1 MKLSFKEQSS
11 RSFLK
16 FLFAPL
22 IINFIIELC
31 SRRSLGDTFRY
42 IFGSPLIFLY
52 NSLIILATLSI
63 VLLFKRRTFFFTLI
77 TTVWIGFGV
86 TNGIILSNR
95 VTPFTATDLTLA
107 DLGLGIISKYLSP
120 LVTNLIAGLLILVVL
135 SIVFLFFKGP
145 KYKGKLNYKK
155 NILIVVSVWAF
166 LFLSTKVALGFN
178 VISSY
183 FGNIAFA
190 YVDYGF
196 PYCFSNTLLNTGID
210 KPKDY
215 SPEKIASISDLITA
229 NSSTNQLGK
238 DDILLASAEG
248 GLNQENNVN
257 KPNVVMVQLES
268 FFDPTLV
275 NYLQFSEDPV
285 PNFRSLMENYTS
297 GYLTVP
303 SVGAGTANTEFE
315 VLSGMS
321 LQFFGPGEYPYKTIL
336 QESTAES
343 VAYDLKELGYSAHA
357 IHNNKGTFYGRNFVF
372 SQLGFDT
379 FTSLEYMNVEEYTP
393 KDWAK
398 DFYLTDEILKSLN
411 STEGSDFVYTIS
423 VQAHGDYPKEQ
434 LLDNPQISVSGL
446 PDEETTNAF
455 TYYINQLY
463 EVDQFVGQLVEA
475 LSNIDEDTVL
485 VLFGDHLPTLGFAD
499 EDLVNNSIF
508 QTEYVVWNNFDLPK
522 RDEDLTAYQLTSSV
536 LNSLDIDN
544 GVLTKFHNQFRN
556 TSDYLDDL
564 KLLQYDMLYGEK
576 YIYGGVNPFKT
587 TDLKMGTYNISI
599 TDVYE
604 EVATLEENEAIEDT
618 VDNTENLEDSEI
630 VNDIENS
637 EDSQIL
643 EDTESSE
650 PVEDL
655 NQSKNLIVKGENF
668 NEFSKIYIN
677 GKYTKT
683 IFIDSNTIMAKNTNL
698 DPNSSIVVTQRTTGG
713 GKLSSTNEF
722 IYPIVEEE

>member
-1 MKLSFKEQSS
+1 MKLSFKEQST
-11 RSFLK
+11 RSILK
-16 FLFAPL
+16 FLLAPL

-31 SRRSLGDTFRY
+31 SRRSLGDTFGY
-42 IFGSPLIFLY
+42 ILGSPLVFLY
-52 NSLIILATLSI
+52 NSLIILSTLSI
-63 VLLFKRRTFFFTLI
+63 IFLFKRRAFFFTLI
-77 TTVWIGFGV
+77 TTIWIAFGI

-107 DLGLGIISKYLSP
+107 DLGLGMISKYLSP
-120 LVTNLIAGLLILVVL
+120 TVTNIIAGFLILVIIG
-135 SIVFLFFKGP
+135 IVFLFFKGP

-155 NILIVVSVWAF
+155 NILIVTCVWAF

-178 VISSY
+178 VIASY

-190 YVDYGF
+190 YEDYGF

-210 KPKDY
+210 KPKGY
-215 SPEKIASISDLITA
+215 SEEKIESISNLI
-229 NSSTNQLGK
+229 SSNNTSNEVGNN
-238 DDILLASAEG
+238 DILLASTEG
-248 GLNQENNVN
+248 GLNHESDTD
-257 KPNVVMVQLES
+257 KPNIVMVQLES

-275 NYLQFSEDPV
+275 KYLQFSQDPV
-285 PNFRSLMENYTS
+285 PNFRSLKENYSS

-315 VLSGMS
+315 VLTGMS

-336 QESTAES
+336 KETTAES
-343 VAYDLKELGYSAHA
+343 ISYDLKELGYSAHA

-423 VQAHGDYPKEQ
+423 VQSHGDYPKEKI
-434 LLDNPQISVSGL
+434 LENPQIEVSGL
-446 PDEETTNAF
+446 PDEETTNSF

-463 EVDQFVGQLVEA
+463 EVDQFVGELVQA

-485 VLFGDHLPTLGFAD
+485 VLFGDHLPTLGFKD

-508 QTEYVVWNNFDLPK
+508 QTEYVVWSNFDMPK
-522 RDEDLTAYQLTSSV
+522 VDQDLTAYQLTSSV
-536 LNSLDIDN
+536 LNSLNIDN
-544 GVLTKFHNQFRN
+544 GVLTKFHNQFKN
-556 TSDYLDDL
+556 TNDYLADL
-564 KLLQYDMLYGEK
+564 KLLQYDMLYGEQ
-576 YIYGGVNPFKT
+576 YIYGGTNPFIA
-587 TDLKMGTYNISI
+587 TDLKMGTYDISI

-604 EVATLEENEAIEDT
+604 EIATPEEDT
-618 VDNTENLEDSEI
+618 ISEEITSTEESENLDSAENLEESPVSENTEI
-630 VNDIENS
+630 TEEIDES
-637 EDSQIL
+637 EAK
-643 EDTESSE
+643 
-650 PVEDL
+650 
-655 NQSKNLIVKGENF
+655 KNLIVKGENF

-683 IFIDSNTIMAKNTNL
+683 VFIDSNTLMVKNSKL
-698 DPNSSIVVTQRTTGG
+698 EPNSSIVVIQRTTGG

-722 IYPIVEEE
+722 IYPVISEE

>member
-1 MKLSFKEQSS
+1 MKFSFKEQSI

-16 FLFAPL
+16 FLLAPL

-31 SRRSLGDTFRY
+31 SRRNLGDTFGY
-42 IFGSPLIFLY
+42 IFSSPLVFLY
-52 NSLIILATLSI
+52 NSLIILSTLSI
-63 VLLFKRRTFFFTLI
+63 VLLFKRRTFLFTLI
-77 TTVWIGFGV
+77 STIWLGFGL

-107 DLGLGIISKYLSP
+107 DLGLGMISKYLSP
-120 LVTNLIAGLLILVVL
+120 FTTTLIAALLILVAL
-135 SIVFLFFKGP
+135 GIIVLFFKGP
-145 KYKGKLNYKK
+145 KYKEKLNYKK
-155 NILIVVSVWAF
+155 NLLIITSVWAF
-166 LFLSTKVALGFN
+166 LLLSTKVALGFN
-178 VISSY
+178 IIASY

-190 YVDYGF
+190 YEDYGF

-210 KPKDY
+210 KPRDY
-215 SPEKIASISDLITA
+215 SEEKIASISNLISSNNLA
-229 NSSTNQLGK
+229 NKIEENN
-238 DDILLASAEG
+238 ILLASKEG
-248 GLNQENNVN
+248 NLNKKSNSD
-257 KPNVVMVQLES
+257 KPNIVMVQLES

-275 NYLQFSEDPV
+275 KYLQFSQDPV
-285 PNFRSLMENYTS
+285 PNFRKLKENFSS

-315 VLSGMS
+315 VLTGMS

-336 QESTAES
+336 KESTAES
-343 VAYDLKELGYSAHA
+343 VNYDLKELGYSTHA
-357 IHNNKGTFYGRNFVF
+357 IHNNKGTFYGRNSVF

-398 DFYLTDEILKSLN
+398 DFYLTDEILKCLN

-423 VQAHGDYPKEQ
+423 VQAHGDYPSEPI
-434 LLDNPQISVSGL
+434 LDNPEIKVSGL
-446 PDEETTNAF
+446 PDEETTNSF

-463 EVDQFVGQLVEA
+463 EVDHFIGELVET

-485 VLFGDHLPTLGFAD
+485 VLFGDHLPTLGFKD

-508 QTEYVVWNNFDLPK
+508 QTEYVVWSNFDMDK
-522 RDEDLTAYQLTSSV
+522 NNQDLTAYQLTSSV
-536 LNSLDIDN
+536 LNSVNIDN
-544 GVLTKFHNQFRN
+544 GVLTKYHNQFKN
-556 TSDYLDDL
+556 TNDYLTDL

-576 YIYGGVNPFKT
+576 YIYDGINPFT
-587 TDLKMGTYNISI
+587 ATDLKMGTYDISI

-604 EVATLEENEAIEDT
+604 EIVTPSESTINEESFINPENPEENITSENAESVEET
-618 VDNTENLEDSEI
+618 NESNT
-630 VNDIENS
+630 
-637 EDSQIL
+637 
-643 EDTESSE
+643 
-650 PVEDL
+650 
-655 NQSKNLIVKGENF
+655 KNLVVKGKNF

-683 IFIDSNTIMAKNTNL
+683 EFIDSDTLVVNEITL
-698 DPNSSIVVTQRTTGG
+698 EPNSSIVVIQRTSGG

-722 IYPIVEEE
+722 IYPCVIQE

>member
-1 MKLSFKEQSS
+1 MKLSFKEQST

-16 FLFAPL
+16 FLLAPL

-31 SRRSLGDTFRY
+31 SRRSLGDTFSY
-42 IFGSPLIFLY
+42 IFGSPLVFLY
-52 NSLIILATLSI
+52 NCLIILSTLSI

-77 TTVWIGFGV
+77 STIWIGFGI

-107 DLGLGIISKYLSP
+107 DLGLGMISKYLSAT
-120 LVTNLIAGLLILVVL
+120 VTNLIAGFLIAVVL
-135 SIVFLFFKGP
+135 GIIFLFFKGP
-145 KYKGKLNYKK
+145 KYKGKVNYKK
-155 NILIVVSVWAF
+155 NILIVTSVWAF

-178 VISSY
+178 VITSY

-190 YVDYGF
+190 YEDYGF

-215 SPEKIASISDLITA
+215 SEEKIASISDLIASNNTS
-229 NSSTNQLGK
+229 NELGSN
-238 DDILLASAEG
+238 DILLASTEG
-248 GLNQENNVN
+248 GLNHKTNTD
-257 KPNVVMVQLES
+257 KPNIVMVQLES

-275 NYLQFSEDPV
+275 KYLQFSEDPV
-285 PNFRSLMENYTS
+285 PNFRSLMENYSS

-343 VAYDLKELGYSAHA
+343 VSYDLKELGYSTHA

-423 VQAHGDYPKEQ
+423 VQAHGDYPKEKI
-434 LLDNPQISVSGL
+434 LENPKIQVSGL

-455 TYYINQLY
+455 TYYINQLH

-475 LSNIDEDTVL
+475 LSNRDEETVL
-485 VLFGDHLPTLGFAD
+485 VLFGDHLPTLGFSD

-508 QTEYVVWNNFDLPK
+508 QTEYVVWSNFDMPK
-522 RDEDLTAYQLTSSV
+522 NDQDLTAYQLTSSV

-544 GVLTKFHNQFRN
+544 GVLTKFHNQFKN
-556 TSDYLDDL
+556 TPNYLDDL
-564 KLLQYDMLYGEK
+564 KLLQYDMLYGEQ
-576 YIYGGVNPFKT
+576 YIYGGINPFIA
-587 TDLKMGTYNISI
+587 TDLKMGTYDISI

-604 EVATLEENEAIEDT
+604 ETTTAEEIETLENIEPS
-618 VDNTENLEDSEI
+618 EDSET
-630 VNDIENS
+630 IEGID
-637 EDSQIL
+637 EL
-643 EDTESSE
+643 EGD
-650 PVEDL
+650 
-655 NQSKNLIVKGENF
+655 NNLVIKGENF

-683 IFIDSNTIMAKNTNL
+683 VFIDSNTLMVNDITL
-698 DPNSSIVVTQRTTGG
+698 EPNSSIVVTQRTTGG

-722 IYPIVEEE
+722 IYPIVDEQ

>member
-1 MKLSFKEQSS
+1 MKFSFKEQSN

-16 FLFAPL
+16 FLLAPL
-22 IINFIIELC
+22 IINLIIELC
-31 SRRSLGDTFRY
+31 SRRNLGTTFGY
-42 IFGSPLIFLY
+42 ILGSPLVFLY
-52 NSLIILATLSI
+52 NSLIILSTLSI
-63 VLLFKRRTFFFTLI
+63 VLLFKRRTFLFTLI
-77 TTVWIGFGV
+77 STIWLGFGV

-120 LVTNLIAGLLILVVL
+120 FTTTLIAILLGVVVL
-135 SIVFLFFKGP
+135 GIIVLFFKGP
-145 KYKGKLNYKK
+145 KYKEKLNYKK
-155 NILIVVSVWAF
+155 NILIITSVWAF

-178 VISSY
+178 IIASY

-190 YVDYGF
+190 YEDYGF

-215 SPEKIASISDLITA
+215 SEEKIASISDLI
-229 NSSTNQLGK
+229 SSNNLNNKLGNNN
-238 DDILLASAEG
+238 ILLASKDG
-248 GLNQENNVN
+248 GLNNETNSD
-257 KPNVVMVQLES
+257 KPNIVMVQLES

-275 NYLQFSEDPV
+275 KYLQFSQDPV
-285 PNFRSLMENYTS
+285 PNFRKLKENFSS

-315 VLSGMS
+315 VLTGMS

-336 QESTAES
+336 KESTAES
-343 VAYDLKELGYSAHA
+343 VNYDLKELGYSTHA
-357 IHNNKGTFYGRNFVF
+357 IHNNKGTFYGRNSVF

-398 DFYLTDEILKSLN
+398 DFYLTDEILKCLN

-423 VQAHGDYPKEQ
+423 VQAHGDYPSEPI
-434 LLDNPQISVSGL
+434 LENPQIKVSGL
-446 PDEETTNAF
+446 PDEATTNSF
-455 TYYINQLY
+455 TYYINQVY
-463 EVDQFVGQLVEA
+463 EVDQFIGELVET

-485 VLFGDHLPTLGFAD
+485 VLFGDHLPTLGFKD

-508 QTEYVVWNNFDLPK
+508 QTEYVVWSNFDMEK
-522 RDEDLTAYQLTSSV
+522 NDQDLTAYQLTSSV
-536 LNSLDIDN
+536 LNSVNIDN
-544 GVLTKFHNQFRN
+544 GVLTKYHDQFKN
-556 TSDYLDDL
+556 NSDYLTDL

-576 YIYGGVNPFKT
+576 YIYNGTNPFIA
-587 TDLKMGTYNISI
+587 TDLKMGTYDISI

-604 EVATLEENEAIEDT
+604 EIVTQNETDINEKPSIETENTEENI
-618 VDNTENLEDSEI
+618 
-630 VNDIENS
+630 
-637 EDSQIL
+637 
-643 EDTESSE
+643 SSE
-650 PVEDL
+650 NIESIEETNKL
-655 NQSKNLIVKGENF
+655 HTKNLVVKGINF

-683 IFIDSNTIMAKNTNL
+683 EFIDSNTLVVNDIIL
-698 DPNSSIVVTQRTTGG
+698 EPNSSIVVIQRTSGG

-722 IYPIVEEE
+722 IYPCVIQE

>member
-1 MKLSFKEQSS
+1 MKLSFKEPST
-11 RSFLK
+11 RSFMK

-31 SRRSLGDTFRY
+31 SRRNLNDTFGY
-42 IFGSPLIFLY
+42 IFGSPLVFLY

-77 TTVWIGFGV
+77 TTVWIGFGI

-107 DLGLGIISKYLSP
+107 DLGLGIISKYLSK
-120 LVTNLIAGLLILVVL
+120 TTTTIIATFLILVVL
-135 SIVFLFFKGP
+135 GIVFLFFKGP

-155 NILIVVSVWAF
+155 NVLIVASVWVF
-166 LFLSTKVALGFN
+166 LLLSTKTALGFN
-178 VISSY
+178 IIASY

-190 YVDYGF
+190 YQDYGF

-215 SPEKIASISDLITA
+215 SAEKIASISDLIA
-229 NSSTNQLGK
+229 SNNSTNNLSS
-238 DDILLASAEG
+238 DDILLASTEG
-248 GLNQENNVN
+248 GLNHQTDTD
-257 KPNVVMVQLES
+257 KPNIIMVQLES

-275 NYLQFSEDPV
+275 KYLQFSEDPV
-285 PNFRSLMENYTS
+285 PNFRKLMENYSS
-297 GYLTVP
+297 GYVTVP

-343 VAYDLKELGYSAHA
+343 VAYDLKELGYSTHA

-411 STEGSDFVYTIS
+411 STENSDFVYTIS
-423 VQAHGDYPKEQ
+423 VQAHGDYPKEKV
-434 LLDNPQISVSGL
+434 LDNPQIEVSGL

-455 TYYINQLY
+455 TYYINQVY
-463 EVDQFVGQLVEA
+463 EVDQFIGQLVEA
-475 LSNIDEDTVL
+475 LSNRDEKTVL
-485 VLFGDHLPTLGFAD
+485 VLFGDHLPTLNFED

-522 RDEDLTAYQLTSSV
+522 NDEDLTAYQLTSSV
-536 LNSLDIDN
+536 LNSLNIDN

-576 YIYGGVNPFKT
+576 YIYGGTNPFIA
-587 TDLKMGTYNISI
+587 TDLKMGTYDISI

-604 EVATLEENEAIEDT
+604 EISVPTEKEPVVDTEVA
-618 VDNTENLEDSEI
+618 VDS
-630 VNDIENS
+630 
-637 EDSQIL
+637 
-643 EDTESSE
+643 EDTEISE
-650 PVEDL
+650 ESEEEVIAEEV
-655 NQSKNLIVKGENF
+655 NNLIVKGENF
-668 NEFSKIYIN
+668 NKFSKIYIN

-683 IFIDSNTIMAKNTNL
+683 IFVDSNTIMVTDITL
-698 DPNSSIVVTQRTTGG
+698 EPNSSIVVTQRTSGG
-713 GKLSSTNEF
+713 GKLGSTNEF
-722 IYPIVEEE
+722 IYPNVIEQ

>member
-1 MKLSFKEQSS
+1 MKLSFKEQST

-16 FLFAPL
+16 FLLAPL

-31 SRRSLGDTFRY
+31 SRRSLGDTFSY
-42 IFGSPLIFLY
+42 IFGSPLVFLY
-52 NSLIILATLSI
+52 NCLIIFSTLSI

-77 TTVWIGFGV
+77 STIWIGFGI

-120 LVTNLIAGLLILVVL
+120 TVTNLIAGFLIAVVL
-135 SIVFLFFKGP
+135 GIVFLFFKGP

-155 NILIVVSVWAF
+155 NILIVTSVWAF

-178 VISSY
+178 VIASY

-190 YVDYGF
+190 YEDYGF

-210 KPKDY
+210 KPEDY
-215 SPEKIASISDLITA
+215 SAEKIASISDLIA
-229 NSSTNQLGK
+229 SNSTSNKLSSN
-238 DDILLASAEG
+238 DILLASTEG
-248 GLNQENNVN
+248 GLNHETDSD
-257 KPNVVMVQLES
+257 KPNIVMVQLES

-275 NYLQFSEDPV
+275 KYLQFSEDPV
-285 PNFRSLMENYTS
+285 PNFRSLMENYSS

-343 VAYDLKELGYSAHA
+343 VSYDLKELGYSTHA
-357 IHNNKGTFYGRNFVF
+357 IHNNKGSFYGRNFVF

-423 VQAHGDYPKEQ
+423 VQAHGDYPKEKI
-434 LLDNPQISVSGL
+434 LENPKIQVSGL

-455 TYYINQLY
+455 TYYINQLH

-475 LSNIDEDTVL
+475 LSNRDEETVL
-485 VLFGDHLPTLGFAD
+485 VLFGDHLPTLGFSD

-508 QTEYVVWNNFDLPK
+508 QTEYVVWSNFDMPK
-522 RDEDLTAYQLTSSV
+522 NDQDLTSYQLTSSV

-544 GVLTKFHNQFRN
+544 GVLTKFHNQFKN
-556 TSDYLDDL
+556 TPNYLEDL

-576 YIYGGVNPFKT
+576 YIYNGVNPFIA
-587 TDLKMGTYNISI
+587 TDLKMGTYDISI

-604 EVATLEENEAIEDT
+604 ETTTTEEVEILESIEPSEDSEAIEEIDELEGK
-618 VDNTENLEDSEI
+618 NNL
-630 VNDIENS
+630 V
-637 EDSQIL
+637 
-643 EDTESSE
+643 
-650 PVEDL
+650 
-655 NQSKNLIVKGENF
+655 VKGENF
-668 NEFSKIYIN
+668 NEFSKVYIN
-677 GKYTKT
+677 GKYNKT
-683 IFIDSNTIMAKNTNL
+683 VFIDSNTLMVNDITL
-698 DPNSSIVVTQRTTGG
+698 EPNSSIVVTQRTTGG

-722 IYPIVEEE
+722 IYPIVAEQ

>member
-1 MKLSFKEQSS
+1 MKLSFKELSN
-11 RSFLK
+11 RSFMK

-31 SRRSLGDTFRY
+31 SRRNLGDTFEY
-42 IFGSPLIFLY
+42 IFGSPVVFLY

-77 TTVWIGFGV
+77 TTVWISFGI

-107 DLGLGIISKYLSP
+107 DLGLGMISKYLSKTA
-120 LVTNLIAGLLILVVL
+120 TNVISAFLIAVIIGT
-135 SIVFLFFKGP
+135 IVLFFKGP

-155 NILIVVSVWAF
+155 NILVVVAVWGF
-166 LFLSTKVALGFN
+166 LFLSTEIALGFN

-190 YVDYGF
+190 YMDYGF

-215 SPEKIASISDLITA
+215 SEEKIASISDLITG
-229 NSSTNQLGK
+229 NKSTNEVGS
-238 DDILLASAEG
+238 DDILIASTEG
-248 GLNQENNVN
+248 GLNHEVSDN
-257 KPNVVMVQLES
+257 KPNIVMVQLES

-275 NYLQFSEDPV
+275 KYLQFSEDPV
-285 PNFRSLMENYTS
+285 PNFRKLMEEYTS

-343 VAYDLKELGYSAHA
+343 VAYDLKELGYSTHA

-398 DFYLTDEILKSLN
+398 DFYLTDEILKSLD
-411 STEGSDFVYTIS
+411 STEDSDFVYTIS
-423 VQAHGDYPKEQ
+423 VQAHGDYPKEEV
-434 LLDNPQISVSGL
+434 LEDPQIKVSGL

-463 EVDQFVGQLVEA
+463 EVDQFIGELIEA
-475 LSNIDEDTVL
+475 LSNRDEDTVL
-485 VLFGDHLPTLGFAD
+485 VLFGDHLPTLGFED
-499 EDLVNNSIF
+499 EDLLNNSIF
-508 QTEYVVWNNFDLPK
+508 QTQYVVWNNFDLPTN
-522 RDEDLTAYQLTSSV
+522 DEDLTAYQLTSSV
-536 LNSLDIDN
+536 LNSLNIDN
-544 GVLTKFHNQFRN
+544 GVLTKFHNQFRY
-556 TSDYLDDL
+556 TSDYLNDL

-576 YIYGGVNPFKT
+576 YIYGGVNPFT
-587 TDLKMGTYNISI
+587 ATDLKMGTYDISI
-599 TDVYE
+599 TDIYE
-604 EVATLEENEAIEDT
+604 EVISSTDSTDLSNSTDLSDSEDDNNSE
-618 VDNTENLEDSEI
+618 VLDNTEDSEN
-630 VNDIENS
+630 NDSIE
-637 EDSQIL
+637 
-643 EDTESSE
+643 T
-650 PVEDL
+650 VEDID
-655 NQSKNLIVKGENF
+655 SDPYLIVKGENF

-683 IFIDSNTIMAKNTNL
+683 IFVDSNTLMAKNFDL
-698 DPNSSIVVTQRTTGG
+698 EDNSSIVVTQRTTGG

-722 IYPIVEEE
+722 IYPVVSE

>member
-1 MKLSFKEQSS
+1 MKFSFKEQSN

-16 FLFAPL
+16 FLLAPL
-22 IINFIIELC
+22 IINLIIELC
-31 SRRSLGDTFRY
+31 SRRNLGTTFGY
-42 IFGSPLIFLY
+42 ILGSPLVFLY
-52 NSLIILATLSI
+52 NSLIILSTLSI
-63 VLLFKRRTFFFTLI
+63 VLLFKRRTFLFALI
-77 TTVWIGFGV
+77 STIWLGFGV

-107 DLGLGIISKYLSP
+107 DLGLGMISKYLSP
-120 LVTNLIAGLLILVVL
+120 FTTTLIAILLGVVVL
-135 SIVFLFFKGP
+135 GIIVLFFKGP
-145 KYKGKLNYKK
+145 KYKEKLNYKK
-155 NILIVVSVWAF
+155 NILIITSVWAF

-178 VISSY
+178 IIASY

-190 YVDYGF
+190 YEDYGF

-215 SPEKIASISDLITA
+215 SEEKIASISDLI
-229 NSSTNQLGK
+229 SSNNLNNKLGNNN
-238 DDILLASAEG
+238 ILLASKDG
-248 GLNQENNVN
+248 GLNNETNSD
-257 KPNVVMVQLES
+257 KPNIVMVQLES

-275 NYLQFSEDPV
+275 KYLQFSQDPV
-285 PNFRSLMENYTS
+285 PNFRKLKENFSS

-315 VLSGMS
+315 VLTGMS

-336 QESTAES
+336 KESTAES
-343 VAYDLKELGYSAHA
+343 VNYDLKELGYSTHA
-357 IHNNKGTFYGRNFVF
+357 IHNNKGTFYGRNSVF

-398 DFYLTDEILKSLN
+398 DFYLTDEILKCLN

-423 VQAHGDYPKEQ
+423 VQAHGDYPSEPI
-434 LLDNPQISVSGL
+434 LENPQIKVSGL
-446 PDEETTNAF
+446 PDEATTNSF
-455 TYYINQLY
+455 TYYINQVY
-463 EVDQFVGQLVEA
+463 EVDQFIGELVET

-485 VLFGDHLPTLGFAD
+485 VLFGDHLPTLGFKD

-508 QTEYVVWNNFDLPK
+508 QTEYVVWSNFDMEK
-522 RDEDLTAYQLTSSV
+522 NDQDLTAYQLTSSV
-536 LNSLDIDN
+536 LNSVNIDN
-544 GVLTKFHNQFRN
+544 GVLTKYHDQFKN
-556 TSDYLDDL
+556 NSDYLTDL

-576 YIYGGVNPFKT
+576 YIYNGTNPFIA
-587 TDLKMGTYNISI
+587 TDLKMGTYDISI

-604 EVATLEENEAIEDT
+604 EIVTQNETDINEKPSIETENTEENI
-618 VDNTENLEDSEI
+618 
-630 VNDIENS
+630 
-637 EDSQIL
+637 
-643 EDTESSE
+643 SSE
-650 PVEDL
+650 NIESIEETNKL
-655 NQSKNLIVKGENF
+655 HTKNLVVKGINF

-683 IFIDSNTIMAKNTNL
+683 EFIDSNTLVVNDIIL
-698 DPNSSIVVTQRTTGG
+698 EPNSSIVVIQRTSGG

-722 IYPIVEEE
+722 IYPCVIQE

>member
-1 MKLSFKEQSS
+1 MKFSFKEQSN

-16 FLFAPL
+16 FLLAPL
-22 IINFIIELC
+22 IINLIIELC
-31 SRRSLGDTFRY
+31 SRRNLGTTFGY
-42 IFGSPLIFLY
+42 ILGSPLVFLY
-52 NSLIILATLSI
+52 NSLIILSTLSI
-63 VLLFKRRTFFFTLI
+63 VLLFKRRTFLFTLI
-77 TTVWIGFGV
+77 STIWLGFGV

-107 DLGLGIISKYLSP
+107 DLGLGMISKYLSP
-120 LVTNLIAGLLILVVL
+120 FTTTLIAILLGVVVL
-135 SIVFLFFKGP
+135 GIIVLFFKGP
-145 KYKGKLNYKK
+145 KYKEKLNYKK
-155 NILIVVSVWAF
+155 NILIITSVWAF

-178 VISSY
+178 IIASY

-190 YVDYGF
+190 YEDYGF

-215 SPEKIASISDLITA
+215 SEEKIASISDLI
-229 NSSTNQLGK
+229 SSNNLNNKLGNNN
-238 DDILLASAEG
+238 ILLASKDG
-248 GLNQENNVN
+248 GLNNETNSD
-257 KPNVVMVQLES
+257 KPNIVMVQLES

-275 NYLQFSEDPV
+275 KYLQFSQDPV
-285 PNFRSLMENYTS
+285 PNFRKLKENFSS

-315 VLSGMS
+315 VLTGMS

-336 QESTAES
+336 KESTAES
-343 VAYDLKELGYSAHA
+343 VNYDLKELGYSTHA
-357 IHNNKGTFYGRNFVF
+357 IHNNKGTFYGRNSVF

-398 DFYLTDEILKSLN
+398 DFYLTDEILKCLN

-423 VQAHGDYPKEQ
+423 VQAHGDYPSEPI
-434 LLDNPQISVSGL
+434 LENPQIKVSGL
-446 PDEETTNAF
+446 PDEATTNSF
-455 TYYINQLY
+455 TYYINQVY
-463 EVDQFVGQLVEA
+463 EVDQFIGELVET

-485 VLFGDHLPTLGFAD
+485 VLFGDHLPTLGFKD

-508 QTEYVVWNNFDLPK
+508 QTEYVVWSNFDMEK
-522 RDEDLTAYQLTSSV
+522 NDQDLTAYQLTSSV
-536 LNSLDIDN
+536 LNSVNIDN
-544 GVLTKFHNQFRN
+544 GVLTKYHDQFKN
-556 TSDYLDDL
+556 NSDYLTDL

-576 YIYGGVNPFKT
+576 YIYNGTNPFIA
-587 TDLKMGTYNISI
+587 TDLKMGTYDISI

-604 EVATLEENEAIEDT
+604 EIVTQNETDINEEPSIETENTEENI
-618 VDNTENLEDSEI
+618 
-630 VNDIENS
+630 
-637 EDSQIL
+637 
-643 EDTESSE
+643 SSE
-650 PVEDL
+650 NIESIEETNKL
-655 NQSKNLIVKGENF
+655 HTKNLVVKGINF

-683 IFIDSNTIMAKNTNL
+683 EFIDSNTLVVNDIIL
-698 DPNSSIVVTQRTTGG
+698 EPNSSIVVIQRTSGG

-722 IYPIVEEE
+722 IYPCVIQE

>member
-1 MKLSFKEQSS
+1 MKLSFKEQST

-16 FLFAPL
+16 FLLAPL

-31 SRRSLGDTFRY
+31 SRRSLGDTFGY
-42 IFGSPLIFLY
+42 IFGSPLVFLY
-52 NSLIILATLSI
+52 NCLIILSTLSI
-63 VLLFKRRTFFFTLI
+63 VLLFKRRIFFFTLI
-77 TTVWIGFGV
+77 STIWIGFGI

-120 LVTNLIAGLLILVVL
+120 TVTNLIAGFLIAVVIG
-135 SIVFLFFKGP
+135 IVFLFFKGP

-155 NILIVVSVWAF
+155 NILIVTSVWAF

-178 VISSY
+178 VIASY

-190 YVDYGF
+190 YEDYGF

-215 SPEKIASISDLITA
+215 SEEKIASISDLIASNNTS
-229 NSSTNQLGK
+229 NELSSN
-238 DDILLASAEG
+238 DILLASTEG
-248 GLNQENNVN
+248 GLNHQTDTN
-257 KPNVVMVQLES
+257 KPNIVMVQLES

-275 NYLQFSEDPV
+275 KYLQFSEDPV
-285 PNFRSLMENYTS
+285 PNFRKLMENYSS

-343 VAYDLKELGYSAHA
+343 VSYDLKELGYSTHA

-423 VQAHGDYPKEQ
+423 VQAHGDYPKEKI
-434 LLDNPQISVSGL
+434 LENPKIEVSGL

-455 TYYINQLY
+455 TYYINQLH

-475 LSNIDEDTVL
+475 LSNRDEETVL
-485 VLFGDHLPTLGFAD
+485 VLFGDHLPTLGFSD

-508 QTEYVVWNNFDLPK
+508 QTEYVVWSNFDMPK
-522 RDEDLTAYQLTSSV
+522 NDQDLTSYQLTSSV
-536 LNSLDIDN
+536 LNSLNIDN
-544 GVLTKFHNQFRN
+544 GVLTKFHNQFKN

-564 KLLQYDMLYGEK
+564 KLLQYDMLYGEQ
-576 YIYGGVNPFKT
+576 YIYGGINPFIA
-587 TDLKMGTYNISI
+587 TDLKMGTYDISI

-604 EVATLEENEAIEDT
+604 ETTTTEEVEVLESIEPSEDSEAIEEIDELEGK
-618 VDNTENLEDSEI
+618 NNL
-630 VNDIENS
+630 V
-637 EDSQIL
+637 
-643 EDTESSE
+643 
-650 PVEDL
+650 
-655 NQSKNLIVKGENF
+655 VKGENF
-668 NEFSKIYIN
+668 NEFSKVYIN
-677 GKYTKT
+677 GKYNKT
-683 IFIDSNTIMAKNTNL
+683 VFIDSNTLMVNDITL
-698 DPNSSIVVTQRTTGG
+698 EPNSSIVVTQRTTGG

-722 IYPIVEEE
+722 IYPIVDEQ

>member
-1 MKLSFKEQSS
+1 MKLSFKEQST

-16 FLFAPL
+16 FLLAPL

-31 SRRSLGDTFRY
+31 SRRSLGDTFIY
-42 IFGSPLIFLY
+42 IFGSPLVFLY
-52 NSLIILATLSI
+52 NSLIILSTLSI

-77 TTVWIGFGV
+77 STVWIGFGI

-107 DLGLGIISKYLSP
+107 DLGLGIISKYLSKT
-120 LVTNLIAGLLILVVL
+120 VTNLIACFLMAVVIG
-135 SIVFLFFKGP
+135 IVVLFFKGP

-155 NILIVVSVWAF
+155 NILVVSSVWAF

-178 VISSY
+178 VIASY

-190 YVDYGF
+190 YEDYGF

-215 SPEKIASISDLITA
+215 SEEKIASISNLITS
-229 NSSTNQLGK
+229 NNTSNESSSN
-238 DDILLASAEG
+238 DILLASTEG
-248 GLNQENNVN
+248 GLNNKINTD
-257 KPNVVMVQLES
+257 KPNIVMVQLES

-275 NYLQFSEDPV
+275 KYLQFSEDPV
-285 PNFRSLMENYTS
+285 PNFRKLMENYSS

-343 VAYDLKELGYSAHA
+343 INYDLKELGYSTHA

-379 FTSLEYMNVEEYTP
+379 FTSLEYMNVEEYNP

-423 VQAHGDYPKEQ
+423 VQAHGDYPKEKI
-434 LLDNPQISVSGL
+434 LENPKIEVSGL

-455 TYYINQLY
+455 TYYVNQLH

-475 LSNIDEDTVL
+475 LSNRNEKTVL
-485 VLFGDHLPTLGFAD
+485 VLFGDHLPTLGFSD

-508 QTEYVVWNNFDLPK
+508 QTEYVVWSNFDMPK
-522 RDEDLTAYQLTSSV
+522 NNQDLTAYQLTSSV

-544 GVLTKFHNQFRN
+544 GVLTKFHNQFKN
-556 TSDYLDDL
+556 TSEYLDDL

-576 YIYGGVNPFKT
+576 YIYGGINPFIA
-587 TDLKMGTYNISI
+587 TDLKMGTYDISI

-604 EVATLEENEAIEDT
+604 ETTTTEEVETLANIET
-618 VDNTENLEDSEI
+618 
-630 VNDIENS
+630 S
-637 EDSQIL
+637 EDPETIEEIDEL
-643 EDTESSE
+643 EG
-650 PVEDL
+650 
-655 NQSKNLIVKGENF
+655 KNNLVVKGDNF
-668 NEFSKIYIN
+668 NKFSKIYIN

-683 IFIDSNTIMAKNTNL
+683 IFIDSNTLMVNDITL
-698 DPNSSIVVTQRTTGG
+698 EPNSSIVVTQRTTGG

-722 IYPIVEEE
+722 IYPIVSDQ

>member
-1 MKLSFKEQSS
+1 MKFSFKEQSN

-16 FLFAPL
+16 FLLAPL
-22 IINFIIELC
+22 IINLIIELC
-31 SRRSLGDTFRY
+31 SRRNLGTTFGY
-42 IFGSPLIFLY
+42 ILGSPLVFLY
-52 NSLIILATLSI
+52 NSLIILSTLSI
-63 VLLFKRRTFFFTLI
+63 VLLFKRRTFLFTLI
-77 TTVWIGFGV
+77 STIWLGFGV

-107 DLGLGIISKYLSP
+107 DLGLGMISKYLSP
-120 LVTNLIAGLLILVVL
+120 FTTTLIAILLGVVVL
-135 SIVFLFFKGP
+135 GIIVLFFKGP
-145 KYKGKLNYKK
+145 KYKEKLNYKK
-155 NILIVVSVWAF
+155 NILIITSVWAF

-178 VISSY
+178 IIASY

-190 YVDYGF
+190 YEDYGF

-215 SPEKIASISDLITA
+215 SEEKIASISDLI
-229 NSSTNQLGK
+229 SSNNLNNKLGNNN
-238 DDILLASAEG
+238 ILLASKDG
-248 GLNQENNVN
+248 GLNNETNSD
-257 KPNVVMVQLES
+257 KPNIVMVQLES

-275 NYLQFSEDPV
+275 KYLQFSQDPV
-285 PNFRSLMENYTS
+285 PNFRKLKENFSS

-315 VLSGMS
+315 VLTGMS

-336 QESTAES
+336 KESTAES
-343 VAYDLKELGYSAHA
+343 VNYDLKELGYSTHA
-357 IHNNKGTFYGRNFVF
+357 IHNNKGTFYGRNSVF

-398 DFYLTDEILKSLN
+398 DFYLTDEILKCLN

-423 VQAHGDYPKEQ
+423 VQAHGDYPSEPI
-434 LLDNPQISVSGL
+434 LENPQIKVSGL
-446 PDEETTNAF
+446 PDEATTNSF
-455 TYYINQLY
+455 TYYINQVY
-463 EVDQFVGQLVEA
+463 EVDQFIGELVET

-485 VLFGDHLPTLGFAD
+485 VLFGDHLPTLGFKD

-508 QTEYVVWNNFDLPK
+508 QTEYVVWSNFDMEK
-522 RDEDLTAYQLTSSV
+522 NDQDLTAYQLTSSV
-536 LNSLDIDN
+536 LNSVNIDN
-544 GVLTKFHNQFRN
+544 GVLTKYHDQFKN
-556 TSDYLDDL
+556 NGDYLTDL

-576 YIYGGVNPFKT
+576 YIYNGTNPFIA
-587 TDLKMGTYNISI
+587 TDLKMGTYDISI

-604 EVATLEENEAIEDT
+604 EIVTQNETDINEKPSIETENTEENI
-618 VDNTENLEDSEI
+618 
-630 VNDIENS
+630 
-637 EDSQIL
+637 
-643 EDTESSE
+643 SSE
-650 PVEDL
+650 NIESIEETNKL
-655 NQSKNLIVKGENF
+655 HTKNLVVKGINF

-683 IFIDSNTIMAKNTNL
+683 EFIDSNTLVVNDIIL
-698 DPNSSIVVTQRTTGG
+698 EPNSSIVVIQRTSGG

-722 IYPIVEEE
+722 IYPCVIQE

>member
-1 MKLSFKEQSS
+1 MKLSFKEQST

-16 FLFAPL
+16 FLLAPL

-31 SRRSLGDTFRY
+31 SRRNLSDTFKY
-42 IFGSPLIFLY
+42 ILGSPLVFLY

-77 TTVWIGFGV
+77 TTIWIGFGI

-120 LVTNLIAGLLILVVL
+120 TVTNIIAGLLILVVL
-135 SIVFLFFKGP
+135 GIILLFFKGP

-155 NILIVVSVWAF
+155 NILIVTSVWAF
-166 LFLSTKVALGFN
+166 LFLSTKVALGLN
-178 VISSY
+178 VIASY

-190 YVDYGF
+190 YEDYGF

-215 SPEKIASISDLITA
+215 SKEKIASISDLITSNNA
-229 NSSTNQLGK
+229 STEIGSNN
-238 DDILLASAEG
+238 ILLASAEG
-248 GLNQENNVN
+248 GLNQESDTD
-257 KPNVVMVQLES
+257 KPNIVMVQLES

-275 NYLQFSEDPV
+275 KYLQFSQDPV
-285 PNFRSLMENYTS
+285 PNFRRLMENYSS

-343 VAYDLKELGYSAHA
+343 VSYDLKELGYSTHA

-398 DFYLTDEILKSLN
+398 DFYLTDEILKCLN
-411 STEGSDFVYTIS
+411 STDSSDFVYTIS

-434 LLDNPQISVSGL
+434 ILENPTIEVSGL

-463 EVDQFVGQLVEA
+463 EVDQFVGELVEA

-485 VLFGDHLPTLGFAD
+485 VLFGDHLPTLGFKD

-508 QTEYVVWNNFDLPK
+508 QTEYVVWSNFDMPK
-522 RDEDLTAYQLTSSV
+522 VDQDLTAYQLTSSV
-536 LNSLDIDN
+536 LNNLNIDN
-544 GVLTKFHNQFRN
+544 GVLTKFHNQFKN
-556 TSDYLDDL
+556 TNDYLADL

-576 YIYGGVNPFKT
+576 YIYGGTNPFIA
-587 TDLKMGTYNISI
+587 TDLKMGTYDISI

-604 EVATLEENEAIEDT
+604 EIAIPEDNTINEEVATTEGTEALGS
-618 VDNTENLEDSEI
+618 TENLE
-630 VNDIENS
+630 
-637 EDSQIL
+637 EDSAS
-643 EDTESSE
+643 EVTEIDEEIDESN
-650 PVEDL
+650 VK
-655 NQSKNLIVKGENF
+655 KNLIVKGENF

-683 IFIDSNTIMAKNTNL
+683 VFIDSNTLMINNSNIE
-698 DPNSSIVVTQRTTGG
+698 PNSSIVVTQRTTGG

-722 IYPIVEEE
+722 IYPCVIEE

>member
-1 MKLSFKEQSS
+1 MKLSFKEQST

-16 FLFAPL
+16 FLLAPL

-31 SRRSLGDTFRY
+31 SRRSLGDTFSY
-42 IFGSPLIFLY
+42 IFGSPLVFLY
-52 NSLIILATLSI
+52 NCLIILSTLSI

-77 TTVWIGFGV
+77 STIWIGFGI

-107 DLGLGIISKYLSP
+107 DLGLGMISKYLSAT
-120 LVTNLIAGLLILVVL
+120 VTNLIAGFLIAVVL
-135 SIVFLFFKGP
+135 GIIFLFFKGP

-155 NILIVVSVWAF
+155 NILIVTSVWAF

-178 VISSY
+178 VITSY

-190 YVDYGF
+190 YEDYGF

-215 SPEKIASISDLITA
+215 SEEKIASISDLIASNNTS
-229 NSSTNQLGK
+229 NELGSN
-238 DDILLASAEG
+238 DILLASTEG
-248 GLNQENNVN
+248 GLNHKTNTD
-257 KPNVVMVQLES
+257 KPNIVMVQLES

-275 NYLQFSEDPV
+275 KYLQFSEDPV
-285 PNFRSLMENYTS
+285 PNFRSLMENYSS

-343 VAYDLKELGYSAHA
+343 VSYDLKELGYSTHA

-423 VQAHGDYPKEQ
+423 VQAHGDYPKEKI
-434 LLDNPQISVSGL
+434 LENPKIQVSGL

-455 TYYINQLY
+455 TYYINQLH

-475 LSNIDEDTVL
+475 LSNRDEETVL
-485 VLFGDHLPTLGFAD
+485 VLFGDHLPTLGFSD

-508 QTEYVVWNNFDLPK
+508 QTEYVVWSNFDMPK
-522 RDEDLTAYQLTSSV
+522 NDQDLTAYQLTSSV

-544 GVLTKFHNQFRN
+544 GVLTKFHNQFKN
-556 TSDYLDDL
+556 TPNYLNDL
-564 KLLQYDMLYGEK
+564 KLLQYDMLYGEQ
-576 YIYGGVNPFKT
+576 YIYGGINPFIA
-587 TDLKMGTYNISI
+587 TDLKMGTYDISI

-604 EVATLEENEAIEDT
+604 ETTTAEEIETLENIEPS
-618 VDNTENLEDSEI
+618 EDSET
-630 VNDIENS
+630 IEGID
-637 EDSQIL
+637 EL
-643 EDTESSE
+643 EGD
-650 PVEDL
+650 
-655 NQSKNLIVKGENF
+655 NNLVIKGENF

-683 IFIDSNTIMAKNTNL
+683 VFIDSNTLMVNDITL
-698 DPNSSIVVTQRTTGG
+698 EPNSSIVVTQRTTGG

-722 IYPIVEEE
+722 IYPIVDEQ

>member
-1 MKLSFKEQSS
+1 MKLSFKEQST

-16 FLFAPL
+16 FLLAPL

-42 IFGSPLIFLY
+42 IFGSPLVFLY

-77 TTVWIGFGV
+77 TTIWIGFGI

-120 LVTNLIAGLLILVVL
+120 TVTNLIAGFLIVVVIG
-135 SIVFLFFKGP
+135 IVFLFFKGS

-155 NILIVVSVWAF
+155 NILTVASVWAF

-178 VISSY
+178 VIASY

-190 YVDYGF
+190 YEDYGF

-215 SPEKIASISDLITA
+215 SAEKIASISDLIASNDTS
-229 NSSTNQLGK
+229 NELSS
-238 DDILLASAEG
+238 DAILLASTEG
-248 GLNQENNVN
+248 GLNHETDSD
-257 KPNVVMVQLES
+257 KPNIVMVQLES

-275 NYLQFSEDPV
+275 KYLQFSEDPV
-285 PNFRSLMENYTS
+285 PNFRNLMENYSS

-315 VLSGMS
+315 VLTGMS

-343 VAYDLKELGYSAHA
+343 VSYNLKELGYSTHA

-434 LLDNPQISVSGL
+434 ILENPKIEVSGL
-446 PDEETTNAF
+446 PDEDTTNAF

-463 EVDQFVGQLVEA
+463 EVDQFVGELVEA

-485 VLFGDHLPTLGFAD
+485 VLFGDHLPTLGFKD

-508 QTEYVVWNNFDLPK
+508 QTEYVIWNNFDMPK
-522 RDEDLTAYQLTSSV
+522 NDLDLTAYQLTSTV
-536 LNSLDIDN
+536 LNNLNIDN
-544 GVLTKFHNQFRN
+544 GVLTKFHNQFKN
-556 TSDYLDDL
+556 TSDYLNDL
-564 KLLQYDMLYGEK
+564 KLLQYDMLYGEQ
-576 YIYGGVNPFKT
+576 YIYGGTNPFIA
-587 TDLKMGTYNISI
+587 TDLKMGTYDIYI

-604 EVATLEENEAIEDT
+604 ETTTTEEVEDLETIASSEDPEAIEEID
-618 VDNTENLEDSEI
+618 ELEEK
-630 VNDIENS
+630 
-637 EDSQIL
+637 
-643 EDTESSE
+643 
-650 PVEDL
+650 
-655 NQSKNLIVKGENF
+655 KNLVVKGENF

-683 IFIDSNTIMAKNTNL
+683 VFIDSNTLMVNNITL
-698 DPNSSIVVTQRTTGG
+698 EPNSSIVVTQRTTGG
-713 GKLSSTNEF
+713 GKLGSTNEF
-722 IYPIVEEE
+722 IYPIVAEQ

>member
-1 MKLSFKEQSS
+1 MEFNLCG
-11 RSFLK
+11 
-16 FLFAPL
+16 
-22 IINFIIELC
+22 IELC
-31 SRRSLGDTFRY
+31 SRRSLGDTFSY
-42 IFGSPLIFLY
+42 IFGSPLVFLY
-52 NSLIILATLSI
+52 NCLIILSTLSI

-77 TTVWIGFGV
+77 STIWIGFGI

-107 DLGLGIISKYLSP
+107 DLGLGMISKYLSAT
-120 LVTNLIAGLLILVVL
+120 VTNLIAGFLIAVVL
-135 SIVFLFFKGP
+135 GIIFLFFKGP

-155 NILIVVSVWAF
+155 NILIVTSVWAF

-178 VISSY
+178 VITSY

-190 YVDYGF
+190 YEDYGF

-215 SPEKIASISDLITA
+215 SEEKIASISDLIASNNTS
-229 NSSTNQLGK
+229 NELGSN
-238 DDILLASAEG
+238 DILLASTEG
-248 GLNQENNVN
+248 GLNHKTNTD
-257 KPNVVMVQLES
+257 KPNIVMVQLES

-275 NYLQFSEDPV
+275 KYLQFSEDPV
-285 PNFRSLMENYTS
+285 PNFRSLMENYSS

-343 VAYDLKELGYSAHA
+343 VSYDLKELGYSTHA

-423 VQAHGDYPKEQ
+423 VQAHGDYPKEKI
-434 LLDNPQISVSGL
+434 LENPKIQVSGL

-455 TYYINQLY
+455 TYYINQLH

-475 LSNIDEDTVL
+475 LSNRDEETVL
-485 VLFGDHLPTLGFAD
+485 VLFGDHLPTLGFSD

-508 QTEYVVWNNFDLPK
+508 QTEYVVWSNFDMPK
-522 RDEDLTAYQLTSSV
+522 NDQDLTAYQLTSSV

-544 GVLTKFHNQFRN
+544 GVLTKFHNQFKN
-556 TSDYLDDL
+556 TPNYLDDL
-564 KLLQYDMLYGEK
+564 KLLQYDMLYGEQ
-576 YIYGGVNPFKT
+576 YIYGGINPFIA
-587 TDLKMGTYNISI
+587 TDLKMGTYDISI

-604 EVATLEENEAIEDT
+604 ETTTAEEIETLENIEPS
-618 VDNTENLEDSEI
+618 EDSET
-630 VNDIENS
+630 IEGID
-637 EDSQIL
+637 EL
-643 EDTESSE
+643 EGD
-650 PVEDL
+650 
-655 NQSKNLIVKGENF
+655 NNLVIKGENF

-683 IFIDSNTIMAKNTNL
+683 VFIDSNTLMVNDITL
-698 DPNSSIVVTQRTTGG
+698 EPNSSIVVTQRTTGG

-722 IYPIVEEE
+722 IYPIVDEQ

>member
-1 MKLSFKEQSS
+1 MKLSFKEQST

-16 FLFAPL
+16 FLLAPL

-31 SRRSLGDTFRY
+31 SRRSLGDTFIY
-42 IFGSPLIFLY
+42 IFGSPLVFLY
-52 NSLIILATLSI
+52 NSLIILSTLSI

-77 TTVWIGFGV
+77 STVWIGFGI

-107 DLGLGIISKYLSP
+107 DLGLGIISKYLSKT
-120 LVTNLIAGLLILVVL
+120 VTNLIACFLIAVVIG
-135 SIVFLFFKGP
+135 IVVLFFKGP

-155 NILIVVSVWAF
+155 NILVVSSVWAF

-178 VISSY
+178 VIASY

-190 YVDYGF
+190 YEDYGF

-215 SPEKIASISDLITA
+215 SEEKIASISNLITS
-229 NSSTNQLGK
+229 NNTSNESSSN
-238 DDILLASAEG
+238 DILLASTEG
-248 GLNQENNVN
+248 GLNNKINTD
-257 KPNVVMVQLES
+257 KPNIVMVQLES

-275 NYLQFSEDPV
+275 KYLQFSEDPV
-285 PNFRSLMENYTS
+285 PNFRKLMENYSS

-343 VAYDLKELGYSAHA
+343 INYDLKELGYSTHA

-379 FTSLEYMNVEEYTP
+379 FTSLEYMNVEEYNP

-423 VQAHGDYPKEQ
+423 VQAHGDYPKEKI
-434 LLDNPQISVSGL
+434 LENPKIEVSGL

-455 TYYINQLY
+455 TYYVNQLH

-475 LSNIDEDTVL
+475 LSNRNEKTVL
-485 VLFGDHLPTLGFAD
+485 VLFGDHLPTLGFSD

-508 QTEYVVWNNFDLPK
+508 QTEYVVWSNFDMPK
-522 RDEDLTAYQLTSSV
+522 NNQDLTAYQLTSSV

-544 GVLTKFHNQFRN
+544 GVLTKFHNQFKN
-556 TSDYLDDL
+556 TSEYLDDL

-576 YIYGGVNPFKT
+576 YIYGGINPFIAS
-587 TDLKMGTYNISI
+587 DLKMGTYDISI

-604 EVATLEENEAIEDT
+604 ETTTTEEVETLANIET
-618 VDNTENLEDSEI
+618 
-630 VNDIENS
+630 S
-637 EDSQIL
+637 EDPETIEEIDEL
-643 EDTESSE
+643 EG
-650 PVEDL
+650 
-655 NQSKNLIVKGENF
+655 KNNLVVKGDNF
-668 NEFSKIYIN
+668 NKFSKIYIN

-683 IFIDSNTIMAKNTNL
+683 IFIDSNTLMVNDITL
-698 DPNSSIVVTQRTTGG
+698 EPNSSIVVTQRTTGG

-722 IYPIVEEE
+722 IYPIVSDQ

>member
-1 MKLSFKEQSS
+1 MKLSFKEQST

-16 FLFAPL
+16 FLLAPL

-31 SRRSLGDTFRY
+31 SRRSLGDTFSY
-42 IFGSPLIFLY
+42 IFGSPLVFLY
-52 NSLIILATLSI
+52 NCLIILSTLSI

-77 TTVWIGFGV
+77 STIWIGFGI

-107 DLGLGIISKYLSP
+107 DLGLGMISKYLSAT
-120 LVTNLIAGLLILVVL
+120 VTNLIAGFLIAVVL
-135 SIVFLFFKGP
+135 GIIFLFFKGP

-155 NILIVVSVWAF
+155 NILIVTSVWAF

-178 VISSY
+178 VITSY

-190 YVDYGF
+190 YEDYGF

-215 SPEKIASISDLITA
+215 SEEKIASISDLIASNNTS
-229 NSSTNQLGK
+229 NELGSN
-238 DDILLASAEG
+238 DILLASTEG
-248 GLNQENNVN
+248 GLNHKTNTD
-257 KPNVVMVQLES
+257 KPNIVMVQLES

-275 NYLQFSEDPV
+275 KYLQFSEDPV
-285 PNFRSLMENYTS
+285 PNFRSLMENYSS

-343 VAYDLKELGYSAHA
+343 VSYDLKELGYSTHA

-423 VQAHGDYPKEQ
+423 VQAHGDYPKEKI
-434 LLDNPQISVSGL
+434 LENPKIQVSGL

-455 TYYINQLY
+455 TYYINQLH

-475 LSNIDEDTVL
+475 LSNRDEETVL
-485 VLFGDHLPTLGFAD
+485 VLFGDHLPTLGFSD

-508 QTEYVVWNNFDLPK
+508 QTEYVVWSNFDMPK
-522 RDEDLTAYQLTSSV
+522 NDQDLTAYQLTSSV

-544 GVLTKFHNQFRN
+544 GVLTKFHNQFKN
-556 TSDYLDDL
+556 TPNYLDDL
-564 KLLQYDMLYGEK
+564 KLLQYDMLYGEQ
-576 YIYGGVNPFKT
+576 YIYGGINPFIA
-587 TDLKMGTYNISI
+587 TDLKMGTYDISI
-599 TDVYE
+599 TDIYE
-604 EVATLEENEAIEDT
+604 ETTTTEEVEVLESIEPSEDSEAIEEIDELEGK
-618 VDNTENLEDSEI
+618 NNL
-630 VNDIENS
+630 V
-637 EDSQIL
+637 
-643 EDTESSE
+643 
-650 PVEDL
+650 
-655 NQSKNLIVKGENF
+655 VKGENF
-668 NEFSKIYIN
+668 NEFSKVYIN
-677 GKYTKT
+677 GKYNKT
-683 IFIDSNTIMAKNTNL
+683 VFIDSNTLMVNDITL
-698 DPNSSIVVTQRTTGG
+698 EPNSSIVVTQRTTGG

-722 IYPIVEEE
+722 IYPIVDEQ

>member
-1 MKLSFKEQSS
+1 MKLSFKEQST
-11 RSFLK
+11 RSFMK

-31 SRRSLGDTFRY
+31 SRRNLGDTFGY
-42 IFGSPLIFLY
+42 IFGSPLVFLY

-63 VLLFKRRTFFFTLI
+63 VLLFKRRTFFFSLI
-77 TTVWIGFGV
+77 TTVWIGFGI

-107 DLGLGIISKYLSP
+107 DLGLGIISKYLSK
-120 LVTNLIAGLLILVVL
+120 TTTTLIATFLIVVVL
-135 SIVFLFFKGP
+135 GIVILFFKGP

-155 NILIVVSVWAF
+155 NILIVASVWAF
-166 LFLSTKVALGFN
+166 LFISTKAALGFN

-215 SPEKIASISDLITA
+215 SEEKIATISDLIA
-229 NSSTNQLGK
+229 SNKSNNELGS
-238 DDILLASAEG
+238 DSILLASTEG
-248 GLNQENNVN
+248 GLNHEIDAD
-257 KPNVVMVQLES
+257 KPNVIMVQLES
-268 FFDPTLV
+268 FFDPSLV
-275 NYLQFSEDPV
+275 KYLQFSEDPV
-285 PNFRSLMENYTS
+285 PNFRKLMEEYTS

-343 VAYDLKELGYSAHA
+343 VAYDLKELGYSTHA

-423 VQAHGDYPKEQ
+423 VQAHGDYPKEKI
-434 LLDNPQISVSGL
+434 LEDPLIEVTGL

-463 EVDQFVGQLVEA
+463 EVDQFIGQLVEA
-475 LSNIDEDTVL
+475 LSNRDEDTVL
-485 VLFGDHLPTLGFAD
+485 VLFGDHLPTLNFED

-508 QTEYVVWNNFDLPK
+508 QTEYVVWNNFNLPK
-522 RDEDLTAYQLTSSV
+522 NDEDLTAYQLTSSV
-536 LNSLDIDN
+536 LNSLNIDN

-576 YIYGGVNPFKT
+576 YIYGGVNPFT
-587 TDLKMGTYNISI
+587 ATDLKMGTYDISI

-604 EVATLEENEAIEDT
+604 EVAISNDSDELDDVEEL
-618 VDNTENLEDSEI
+618 NTSEPLDDAEI
-630 VNDIENS
+630 S
-637 EDSQIL
+637 ES
-643 EDTESSE
+643 TE
-650 PVEDL
+650 PVETVEDSAKD
-655 NQSKNLIVKGENF
+655 NNLIVKGENF

-683 IFIDSNTIMAKNTNL
+683 IFIDSNTIMANNVTL
-698 DPNSSIVVTQRTTGG
+698 EPNSSIVVTQRTTGG

-722 IYPIVEEE
+722 IYPVVAEQ

>member
-1 MKLSFKEQSS
+1 MKLSFKEQST

-16 FLFAPL
+16 FLLAPL

-31 SRRSLGDTFRY
+31 SRRSLGDTFSY
-42 IFGSPLIFLY
+42 IFGSPLVFLY
-52 NSLIILATLSI
+52 NCLIILSTLSI

-77 TTVWIGFGV
+77 SAIWIGFGI

-120 LVTNLIAGLLILVVL
+120 TVTNLIAGFLIAVVL
-135 SIVFLFFKGP
+135 GIVFLFFKGP

-155 NILIVVSVWAF
+155 NILIVSSVWAF

-178 VISSY
+178 VITSY

-190 YVDYGF
+190 YEDYGF

-215 SPEKIASISDLITA
+215 SKEKIASISDLIASNNTS
-229 NSSTNQLGK
+229 NELGSN
-238 DDILLASAEG
+238 DILLASTEG
-248 GLNQENNVN
+248 GLNHKTNTD
-257 KPNVVMVQLES
+257 KPNIVMVQLES

-275 NYLQFSEDPV
+275 KYLQFSEDPV
-285 PNFRSLMENYTS
+285 PNFRSLMENYSS

-343 VAYDLKELGYSAHA
+343 VSYDLKELGYSTHA

-423 VQAHGDYPKEQ
+423 VQAHGDYPKEKI
-434 LLDNPQISVSGL
+434 LENPKIQVSGL

-455 TYYINQLY
+455 TYYINQLH

-475 LSNIDEDTVL
+475 LSNRDEETVL
-485 VLFGDHLPTLGFAD
+485 VLFGDHLPTLGFSD

-508 QTEYVVWNNFDLPK
+508 QTEYVVWSNFDMPK
-522 RDEDLTAYQLTSSV
+522 NDQDLTAYQLTSSV

-544 GVLTKFHNQFRN
+544 GVLTKFHNQFKN
-556 TSDYLDDL
+556 TPNYLDDL
-564 KLLQYDMLYGEK
+564 KLLQYDMLYGEQ
-576 YIYGGVNPFKT
+576 YIYGGINPFIA
-587 TDLKMGTYNISI
+587 TDLKMGTYDISI
-599 TDVYE
+599 TDIYE
-604 EVATLEENEAIEDT
+604 ETTTTEEVEVLESIEPSEDSEAIEEIDELEGK
-618 VDNTENLEDSEI
+618 NNL
-630 VNDIENS
+630 V
-637 EDSQIL
+637 
-643 EDTESSE
+643 
-650 PVEDL
+650 
-655 NQSKNLIVKGENF
+655 VKGENF
-668 NEFSKIYIN
+668 NEFSKVYIN
-677 GKYTKT
+677 GKYNKT
-683 IFIDSNTIMAKNTNL
+683 VFIDSNTLMVNDITL
-698 DPNSSIVVTQRTTGG
+698 EPNSSIVVTQRTTGG

-722 IYPIVEEE
+722 IYPIVDEQ

>member
-1 MKLSFKEQSS
+1 MKFSFKEQSN

-16 FLFAPL
+16 FLLAPL
-22 IINFIIELC
+22 IINLIIELC
-31 SRRSLGDTFRY
+31 SRRNLGTTFGY
-42 IFGSPLIFLY
+42 ILGSPLVFLY
-52 NSLIILATLSI
+52 NSLIILSTLSI
-63 VLLFKRRTFFFTLI
+63 VLLFKRRTFLFTLI
-77 TTVWIGFGV
+77 STIWLGFGV

-120 LVTNLIAGLLILVVL
+120 FTTTLIAILLGVVVL
-135 SIVFLFFKGP
+135 GIIVLFFKGP
-145 KYKGKLNYKK
+145 KYKEKLNYKK
-155 NILIVVSVWAF
+155 NILIITSVWAF

-178 VISSY
+178 IIASY

-190 YVDYGF
+190 YEDYGF

-215 SPEKIASISDLITA
+215 SEEKIASISDLI
-229 NSSTNQLGK
+229 SSNNLNNKLGNNN
-238 DDILLASAEG
+238 ILLASKDG
-248 GLNQENNVN
+248 GLNNETNSD
-257 KPNVVMVQLES
+257 KPNIVMVQLES

-275 NYLQFSEDPV
+275 KYLQFSQDPV
-285 PNFRSLMENYTS
+285 PNFRKLKENFSS

-315 VLSGMS
+315 VLTGMS

-336 QESTAES
+336 KESTAES
-343 VAYDLKELGYSAHA
+343 VNYDLKELGYSTHA
-357 IHNNKGTFYGRNFVF
+357 IHNNKGTFYGRNSVF

-398 DFYLTDEILKSLN
+398 DFYLTDEILKCLN

-423 VQAHGDYPKEQ
+423 VQAHGDYPSEPI
-434 LLDNPQISVSGL
+434 LENPQIKVSGL
-446 PDEETTNAF
+446 PDEATTNSF
-455 TYYINQLY
+455 TYYINQVY
-463 EVDQFVGQLVEA
+463 EVDQFIGELVET

-485 VLFGDHLPTLGFAD
+485 VLFGDHLPTLGFKD

-508 QTEYVVWNNFDLPK
+508 QTEYVVWSNFDMEK
-522 RDEDLTAYQLTSSV
+522 NDQDLTAYQLTSSV
-536 LNSLDIDN
+536 LNSVNIDN
-544 GVLTKFHNQFRN
+544 GVLTKYHDQFKN
-556 TSDYLDDL
+556 NSDYLTDL

-576 YIYGGVNPFKT
+576 YIYNGTNPFIA
-587 TDLKMGTYNISI
+587 TDLKMGTYDISI

-604 EVATLEENEAIEDT
+604 EIVTQNETDINEKPSIETENTEENI
-618 VDNTENLEDSEI
+618 
-630 VNDIENS
+630 
-637 EDSQIL
+637 
-643 EDTESSE
+643 SSE
-650 PVEDL
+650 NIESIEETNKL
-655 NQSKNLIVKGENF
+655 HTKNLVVKGINF

-683 IFIDSNTIMAKNTNL
+683 EFIDSNTLVVNDIIL
-698 DPNSSIVVTQRTTGG
+698 EPNSSIVVIQRTSGG
-713 GKLSSTNEF
+713 GKLSSTNE
-722 IYPIVEEE
+722 ISYKK

>member
-1 MKLSFKEQSS
+1 MKLSFKEQST

-16 FLFAPL
+16 FLLAPL

-31 SRRSLGDTFRY
+31 SRRSLGDTFIY
-42 IFGSPLIFLY
+42 IFGSPLVFLY
-52 NSLIILATLSI
+52 NSLIILSTLSI

-77 TTVWIGFGV
+77 STVWIGFGI

-107 DLGLGIISKYLSP
+107 DLGLGIISKYLSKT
-120 LVTNLIAGLLILVVL
+120 VTNLIACFLIAVVIG
-135 SIVFLFFKGP
+135 IVVLFFKGP

-155 NILIVVSVWAF
+155 NILVVSSVWAF

-178 VISSY
+178 VIASY

-190 YVDYGF
+190 YEDYGF

-215 SPEKIASISDLITA
+215 SEEKIASISNLITS
-229 NSSTNQLGK
+229 NNTSNESSSN
-238 DDILLASAEG
+238 DILLASTEG
-248 GLNQENNVN
+248 GLNNKINTD
-257 KPNVVMVQLES
+257 KPNIVMVQLES

-275 NYLQFSEDPV
+275 KYLQFSEDPV
-285 PNFRSLMENYTS
+285 PNFRKLMENYSS

-343 VAYDLKELGYSAHA
+343 INYDLKELGYSTHA

-379 FTSLEYMNVEEYTP
+379 FTSLEYMNVEEYNQ

-423 VQAHGDYPKEQ
+423 VQAHGDYPKEKI
-434 LLDNPQISVSGL
+434 LENPKIEVSGL

-455 TYYINQLY
+455 TYYVNQLH

-475 LSNIDEDTVL
+475 LSNRNEKTVL
-485 VLFGDHLPTLGFAD
+485 VLFGDHLPTLGFSD

-508 QTEYVVWNNFDLPK
+508 QTEYVVWSNFDMPK
-522 RDEDLTAYQLTSSV
+522 NNQDLTAYQLTSSV

-544 GVLTKFHNQFRN
+544 GVLTKFHNQFKN
-556 TSDYLDDL
+556 TSEYLDDL

-576 YIYGGVNPFKT
+576 YIYGGINPFIAS
-587 TDLKMGTYNISI
+587 DLKMGTYDISI

-604 EVATLEENEAIEDT
+604 ETTTTEEVETLANIET
-618 VDNTENLEDSEI
+618 
-630 VNDIENS
+630 S
-637 EDSQIL
+637 EDPETIEEIDEL
-643 EDTESSE
+643 EG
-650 PVEDL
+650 
-655 NQSKNLIVKGENF
+655 KNNLVVKGDNF
-668 NEFSKIYIN
+668 NKFSKIYIN

-683 IFIDSNTIMAKNTNL
+683 IFIDSNTLMVNDITL
-698 DPNSSIVVTQRTTGG
+698 EPNSSIVVTQRTTGG

-722 IYPIVEEE
+722 IYPIVSDQ